1 MMMLYSFVL
10 AHMFQQEM
18 LLLSKTDQ
26 MGNQL
31 KVVQH
36 SQEWVIITWGT
47 SYLMA
52 T

>member
-31 KVVQH
+31 KVVRY
-36 SQEWVIITWGT
+36 SQEWVIISRGT
-47 SYLMA
+47 SYS
-52 T
+52 